1 MRHAFEYTVI
11 HNTGKEKDELALVQ
25 ASTQEEMKKRNRQY
39 SSNNNLYSGTYN
51 QGDPTMKKS
60 HLNVVN
66 IILSIAAVIC
76 LMAFPHLNAKAW
88 DEQTLTPQLVS
99 ENHYSVTCT
108 IPYSEAC
115 VSNRI
120 SYMQIFCFALDQ
132 TRGALYNSQDPSNYL
147 SKLDGSHCIL
157 ASQNLSSNWTETEY
171 VHFAL
176 DVHTDYG
183 YHIPVGTY
191 SVDYVYAN
199 HNEIHIQVTL
209 IVTDDRSNGNHD
221 DSSSQAAVQSGS
233 SGSSGCDH
241 DFQWV
246 CVKEPTA
253 GEDGYD
259 EYRCTKCGLVSQT
272 RTTSG
277 FSTFSDKTL
286 DVVTSTP
293 EGQPVSI
300 TTDSFWSF
308 NHDFTDMIAARK
320 SGDITVDFWYKNS
333 HYKMTIPAG
342 TDFTPYLTG
351 TGKGY
356 IGFMKIY
363 SIVGGT
369 CIGHR

>member
-1 MRHAFEYTVI
+1 MPGKTGRTGNAVRFRSLKVIAGIVLMIVMTATTVMETRAEVNDSNIFDVTKAANETHNGVDYAIYTGTI
-11 HNTGKEKDELALVQ
+11 R
-25 ASTQEEMKKRNRQY
+25 MK
-39 SSNNNLYSGTYN
+39 
-51 QGDPTMKKS
+51 
-60 HLNVVN
+60 
-66 IILSIAAVIC
+66 
-76 LMAFPHLNAKAW
+76 
-88 DEQTLTPQLVS
+88 
-99 ENHYSVTCT
+99 
-108 IPYSEAC
+108 YSEAYIAAGR
-115 VSNRI
+115 S
-120 SYMQIFCFALDQ
+120 
-132 TRGALYNSQDPSNYL
+132 L
-147 SKLDGSHCIL
+147 SSRYFIPCDGSQM
-157 ASQNLSSNWTETEY
+157 ANSSNTQNYDAFVEDTNDN
-171 VHFAL
+171 VVVASSDIL
-176 DVHTDYG
+176 LPIVSADYG
-183 YHIPVGTY
+183 EALNSYTINGVSHKCCQVKFENHSGSDIQIPCGTY
-191 SVDYVYAN
+191 SLILHSDKLNTEIYKITLEVYDPDAGSS
-199 HNEIHIQVTL
+199 
-209 IVTDDRSNGNHD
+209 SNTD
-221 DSSSQAAVQSGS
+221 DSSSQAAVQSS
-233 SGSSGCDH
+233 SSEPSGCDH

>member
-1 MRHAFEYTVI
+1 MSAGFGEFSYNGKKCCEVRFTNNSNSPIQIPCGTYRLILHDLT
-11 HNTGKEKDELALVQ
+11 HNNEFYNITIEVYDPNAG
-25 ASTQEEMKKRNRQY
+25 S
-39 SSNNNLYSGTYN
+39 SSNT
-51 QGDPTMKKS
+51 
-60 HLNVVN
+60 
-66 IILSIAAVIC
+66 
-76 LMAFPHLNAKAW
+76 
-88 DEQTLTPQLVS
+88 
-99 ENHYSVTCT
+99 
-108 IPYSEAC
+108 
-115 VSNRI
+115 
-120 SYMQIFCFALDQ
+120 
-132 TRGALYNSQDPSNYL
+132 
-147 SKLDGSHCIL
+147 
-157 ASQNLSSNWTETEY
+157 
-171 VHFAL
+171 
-176 DVHTDYG
+176 
-183 YHIPVGTY
+183 
-191 SVDYVYAN
+191 
-199 HNEIHIQVTL
+199 
-209 IVTDDRSNGNHD
+209 D

-259 EYRCTKCGLVSQT
+259 EYKCTKCGLVSQT

-286 DVVTSTP
+286 DVVKSTP

-363 SIVGGT
+363 SLVGGT